1 MRKPR
6 PGWKMCNVQLEILEA
21 EMTKKMHIVINP
33 ASGQPQPILNQIN
46 DVFYPADVEWDVSIT
61 QKSGDAARFARQAI
75 AEGAEV
81 VGAYGGDGTVM
92 EVAQAVQGG
101 AIPMAIL
108 PGGTANLMSVE
119 LGIPKDLTK
128 AAQIMVD
135 PDSVIRHVDMG
146 QVGEQRF
153 MLRVGMGF
161 AGEKVKLAD
170 RELKDKWGILAYSIA
185 GLKALE
191 TVPVAH
197 YRISV
202 DGVEYQTDGK
212 TCLID
217 NAGNMGMQGMTP
229 SKTIDISDGL
239 LDVIIVRDA
248 KVGSWIALGRS
259 MHGREEPGAVKHW
272 QGREIKIEC
281 DPPQTVQG
289 DGEIW
294 GQTPIAAKVLPGVLP
309 VLTNPDSQKTKKGET
324 Q

>member
-1 MRKPR
+1 
-6 PGWKMCNVQLEILEA
+6 
-21 EMTKKMHIVINP
+21 MTKKVHIVINP

-46 DVFYPADVEWDVSIT
+46 DVFYPAGVQWDISLT
-61 QKSGDAARFARQAI
+61 QKSGDAIRYARQAI

-92 EVAQAVQGG
+92 EVAEGVAGG
-101 AIPMAIL
+101 QTPMAIL

-119 LGIPKDLTK
+119 LGIPKDLTQ
-128 AAQIMVD
+128 AAQIIID
-135 PDSVIRHVDMG
+135 PDSVVRQVDMG
-146 QVGEQRF
+146 QVGEKQF
-153 MLRVGMGF
+153 MLRVGIGF

-191 TVPVAH
+191 TSPVAH
-197 YRISV
+197 YRITV
-202 DGVEYQTDGK
+202 DGVEHETDGK

-217 NAGNMGMQGMTP
+217 NAGNMGTQRVTAAK
-229 SKTIDISDGL
+229 SVSVSDGL
-239 LDVIIVRDA
+239 LDVIVVRDA
-248 KVGSWIALGRS
+248 SVGSLVAVGDQILGRK
-259 MHGREEPGAVKHW
+259 PNPDDVKHW

-294 GQTPIAAKVLPGVLP
+294 DPTPVSARVLPGVLP
-309 VLTNPDSQKTKKGET
+309 VLTLSDELKS
-324 Q
+324 